1 MTPSGIG
8 SIVGT
13 GIGAERDMW
22 RRFDQSIL
30 DREEEKKR
38 KEEEIYRMN
47 PENIPYR
54 GGGSLYKNRYINGN
68 WS

>member
-1 MTPSGIG
+1 ML
-8 SIVGT
+8 
-13 GIGAERDMW
+13 ANM
-22 RRFDQSIL
+22 
-30 DREEEKKR
+30 EEEKKR
-38 KEEEIYRMN
+38 KEEELYRMY